1 MKIYQYICTPFN
13 TGEMLEWLKR
23 HAWKACSRQKRHGGS
38 NPPLS
43 AERMQKHP
51 LFSFLPAWQE
61 QHPDVAAA
69 ARACSCKQRTRRDT
83 TGAQRQKKAD
93 APSALQ
99 RPPRQ
104 AEREKTRP
112 ARLIPHDS
120 ADKPHQDITAATT
133 PTLLQSDAP
142 DIPPEAPVQGSG
154 QHTQKTAD
162 SSAPTA

>member
-1 MKIYQYICTPFN
+1 M
-13 TGEMLEWLKR
+13 
-23 HAWKACSRQKRHGGS
+23 CSIAIIPTWPQRQELALTSKGHG
-38 NPPLS
+38 
-43 AERMQKHP
+43 
-51 LFSFLPAWQE
+51 
-61 QHPDVAAA
+61 
-69 ARACSCKQRTRRDT
+69 RDT

-99 RPPRQ
+99 GPPRQ

-120 ADKPHQDITAATT
+120 ADKPHQDITAAAT